1 MKKRMGTFT
10 SILMSAMILT
20 ACGGDSTAGSGDS
33 SNALTL
39 YSGVSEDAEKEAIE
53 EVAQAFEDETGISID
68 INFPGTGYED
78 QMRVRMASNDLPD
91 LFDTHGW
98 AINRYGEYVAD
109 LSNMDW
115 VEHFDPAM
123 APILK
128 DEDGKVYAFPINQAK
143 DGIMY
148 NATLLE
154 EYGIEL
160 PTTVDEW
167 VDAMETVKE
176 KGNGEVTPLWIPG
189 SNQYTIAQILDQL
202 STPLLV
208 TADSHNYESELL
220 DGSVDWS
227 TYTALPEFL
236 KELQEKELLNTDV
249 LTASEAQRI
258 ELMAQNK
265 IAFTFAGGA
274 FGPAV
279 TELNPDI
286 QVGAVPVPAFWEG
299 DEPSWIGGERN
310 TFAVFKDSK
319 NVEEAKQFIEFLAQ
333 PKNAKKL
340 AEATS
345 LPAGVTSV
353 ETENYYSEFY
363 DKWAH
368 VEIQPYFDRV
378 YLPSGMWDVY
388 AITGQELLSGTKTA
402 EQVSEE
408 MQSEYLRLRN
418 Q

>member
-1 MKKRMGTFT
+1 M
-10 SILMSAMILT
+10 SLMVLA
-20 ACGGDSTAGSGDS
+20 ACGGESTTGSSNS

-39 YSGVSEDAEKEAIE
+39 YSGVSEDAEKDAIE
-53 EVAQAFEDETGISID
+53 GLAAAFEEETGISID
-68 INFPGTGYED
+68 VNFPGTGYED
-78 QMRVRMASNDLPD
+78 QLRVRMASNDLPD

-109 LSNMDW
+109 LSDMEW

-123 APILK
+123 EPILK
-128 DEDGKVYAFPINQAK
+128 DEDGKIYAYPINQAK

-148 NATLLE
+148 NAPLLD

-167 VDAMETVKE
+167 IDAMETVKE
-176 KGNGEVTPLWIPG
+176 KSGGEVTPLWIPG
-189 SNQYTIAQILDQL
+189 SNQYTIAQVLDQL

-208 TADSHNYESELL
+208 TADEHNYEEALL
-220 DGSVDWS
+220 DGSFDWS
-227 TYTALPEFL
+227 NYTPLPEFL
-236 KELQEKELLNTDV
+236 KDLQDRGLINKDV

-265 IAFTFAGGA
+265 VAFVFAGGA

-286 QVGAVPVPAFWEG
+286 QVGTIPVPAFWEG
-299 DEPSWIGGERN
+299 AEQSWIGGERN
-310 TFAVFKDSK
+310 TFAAFKDSE
-319 NVEEAKQFIEFLAQ
+319 NLDEAKQFIEFIAQ
-333 PKNAKKL
+333 PENAKKL

-345 LPAGVTSV
+345 LPAGITNV
-353 ETENYYSEFY
+353 EAENYYTEFY
-363 DKWAH
+363 DEWAH
-368 VEIQPYFDRV
+368 VQIQPYFDRV

-388 AITGQELLSGTKTA
+388 ATTGQELLSDLKTP

-408 MQSEYLRLRN
+408 MESEYLRLRS

>member
-1 MKKRMGTFT
+1 MKRIFRTFT
-10 SILMSAMILT
+10 GILMGAMVLT
-20 ACGGDSTAGSGDS
+20 ACGGESTGSGSS
-33 SNALTL
+33 SNALSL

-53 EVAQAFEDETGISID
+53 EIAVAFTEETGISVD
-68 INFPGTGYED
+68 VNFPGTGYED

-98 AINRYGEYVAD
+98 AINRYGEYTAD
-109 LSNMDW
+109 LSDMDW
-115 VEHFDPAM
+115 VEYFDEAM
-123 APILK
+123 APILR
-128 DEDGKVYAFPINQAK
+128 DEEGKVYAFPINQAK

-148 NATLLE
+148 NATLLD

-160 PTTVDEW
+160 PTTFDEW
-167 VDAMETVKE
+167 VDAMETVKG
-176 KGNGEVTPLWIPG
+176 KSDGEVTPLWIPG
-189 SNQYTIAQILDQL
+189 SNQYTIAQVLDQL

-208 TADSHNYESELL
+208 TDENNNFEEELL
-220 DGSVDWS
+220 DGSFDWS
-227 TYTALPEFL
+227 NYTPLAEFL
-236 KELQEKELLNTDV
+236 KGLQEQGLLNTDV

-265 IAFTFAGGA
+265 IAFAFAGGA

-286 QVGAVPVPAFWEG
+286 QVGTIPVPAYWEG

-310 TFAVFKDSK
+310 TFAVFKDSEK
-319 NVEEAKQFIEFLAQ
+319 LDEAKQFIEFLAQ
-333 PKNAKKL
+333 PENAKKL
-340 AEATS
+340 AEAAS
-345 LPAGVTSV
+345 LPAGITNV
-353 ETENYYSEFY
+353 ETENYYTEFY

-368 VEIQPYFDRV
+368 IQIQPYFDRV

-388 AITGQELLSGTKTA
+388 ATTGQELLADTLTA
-402 EQVSEE
+402 EQVSAE
-408 MQSEYLRLRN
+408 MESEYLRLRN

>member
-1 MKKRMGTFT
+1 MKKIFRTLTG
-10 SILMSAMILT
+10 IALAAMVLT
-20 ACGGDSTAGSGDS
+20 ACGGESTTGSGGS

-39 YSGVSEDAEKEAIE
+39 YSGVSEDAEKAVIE
-53 EVAQAFEDETGISID
+53 EMAAAFEEETGISID
-68 INFPGTGYED
+68 VNFPGTGYED

-109 LSNMDW
+109 LSEMDW
-115 VEHFDPAM
+115 VEHFDPSM

-128 DEDGKVYAFPINQAK
+128 DEAGKVYAFPINQAK

-148 NATLLE
+148 NAPLLE

-160 PTTVDEW
+160 PKTLSEW
-167 VDAMETVKE
+167 VQAMEEIKE
-176 KGNGEVTPLWIPG
+176 KSNGEVTPLWIPG
-189 SNQYTIAQILDQL
+189 GNQYTIAQILDQL

-208 TADSHNYESELL
+208 TAETNNYEQELL
-220 DGSVDWS
+220 DGSFDWS
-227 TYTALPEFL
+227 NYTFLPEFM
-236 KELQEKELLNTDV
+236 KELQEKGLINTDV
-249 LTASEAQRI
+249 LTASEAQRV

-265 IAFTFAGGA
+265 IAFVFAGGA

-286 QVGAVPVPAFWEG
+286 KVGTFPVPAIWEG

-319 NVEEAKQFIEFLAQ
+319 NLDEAKQFIEFITQ
-333 PKNAKKL
+333 PENAKKI

-345 LPAGVTSV
+345 LPSGLTNV
-353 ETENYYSEFY
+353 EAENYYTEFY
-363 DKWAH
+363 DHWSHIK
-368 VEIQPYFDRV
+368 IQPYFDRV

-388 AITGQELLSGTKTA
+388 ATTGQELLSNVKTPD
-402 EQVSEE
+402 QVSEE
-408 MQSEYLRLRN
+408 MAAEYLRLRA